1 MDTKLTLSMDKKVI
15 EKAKKHA
22 AKENTSLSNLIEGF
36 LIRITANQDKKDLPP
51 LVKSLS
57 GILKGKISDGWK
69 EDKIKHLES
78 KYSK

>member
-15 EKAKKHA
+15 EKAKKYA

-36 LIRITANQDKKDLPP
+36 LIRITTNQDKKDLPP

-57 GILKGKISDGWK
+57 GVLKSKISDGWK
-69 EDKIKHLES
+69 EDKVKHLES

>member
-15 EKAKKHA
+15 EKAKKYA

-36 LIRITANQDKKDLPP
+36 LIRITANQDKNELPH
-51 LVKSLS
+51 LVNSLS
-57 GILKGKISDGWK
+57 GVLKGKISDGWK
-69 EDKIKHLES
+69 EDKVKHLES

>member
-15 EKAKKHA
+15 EKAKKYA

-36 LIRITANQDKKDLPP
+36 LIRITGNEVKKELPP
-51 LVKSLS
+51 LVNSLS
-57 GILKGKISDGWK
+57 GVLKGKTSDGWK
-69 EDKIKHLES
+69 EDKMKHLES

>member
-15 EKAKKHA
+15 EKAKKYA

-36 LIRITANQDKKDLPP
+36 LIRITGNEVKKELPP
-51 LVKSLS
+51 LVNSLS

-69 EDKIKHLES
+69 EDKMKHLES

>member
-15 EKAKKHA
+15 EKAKKYA
-22 AKENTSLSNLIEGF
+22 AKENTSLSKLVEGF
-36 LIRITANQDKKDLPP
+36 LIRITGNQGKEALPS

-57 GILKGKISDGWK
+57 AVLKGKNSDGWK
-69 EDKIKHLES
+69 EDKMKHLES

>member
-15 EKAKKHA
+15 EKAKKYA
-22 AKENTSLSNLIEGF
+22 AKENTSLSNLVEGF
-36 LIRITANQDKKDLPP
+36 LIRITGNQGKEALPS

-57 GILKGKISDGWK
+57 GVLKSKISGGWK
-69 EDKIKHLES
+69 EDKMKHLES

>member
-15 EKAKKHA
+15 EKAKKYA
-22 AKENTSLSNLIEGF
+22 AKENTSLSNLVEGF
-36 LIRITANQDKKDLPP
+36 LIRITANQDKKELPP

-57 GILKGKISDGWK
+57 GVLKGKISDGWK
-69 EDKIKHLES
+69 EDKMKHLEG